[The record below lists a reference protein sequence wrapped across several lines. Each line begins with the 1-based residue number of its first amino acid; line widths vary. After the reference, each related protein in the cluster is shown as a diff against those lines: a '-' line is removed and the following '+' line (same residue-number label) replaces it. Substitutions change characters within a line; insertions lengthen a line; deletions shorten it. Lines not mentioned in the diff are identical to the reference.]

1 MDAPT
6 FAYRVADR
14 LLAGPYPG
22 GWTDDDS
29 VRGLRALRE
38 AGVTLF
44 VDLTTPGEL
53 PPYHHLL
60 GDARHLRWPIAD
72 MDVPSPARMTAVLD
86 EIDAELDDAGGVYVH
101 CWAGRGR
108 TGTVVGCWLVRHGL
122 AGTDALTELIS
133 LRRLLADGHASSPQT
148 SAQRA
153 MVVGW
158 RNGA

>member
-1 MDAPT
+1 MPP

-22 GWTDDDS
+22 GWTDDES
-29 VRGLRALRE
+29 VHGLRALRA

-44 VDLTTPGEL
+44 VDLTVPGEL

-60 GDARHLRWPIAD
+60 GEARHLRWQIPD
-72 MDVPSPARMTAVLD
+72 MDVPSPTRMAALLD
-86 EIDAELDDAGGVYVH
+86 AIDGELDGKGGVYVH

-122 AGTDALTELIS
+122 AGADALARIVT
-133 LRRLLADGHASSPQT
+133 LRRDLADGHASSPQT

-153 MVVGW
+153 MVLNW
-158 RNGA
+158 TRDA